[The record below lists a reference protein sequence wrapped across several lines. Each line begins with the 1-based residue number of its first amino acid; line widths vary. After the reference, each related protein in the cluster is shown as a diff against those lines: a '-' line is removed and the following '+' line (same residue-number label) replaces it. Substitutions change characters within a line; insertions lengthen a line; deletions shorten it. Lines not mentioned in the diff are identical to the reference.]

1 MKIKEKEEFNN
12 QSIEI
17 DFWILSDRPKVQQ
30 ELIKQEI
37 WNMRLEVWKDEQ
49 GKEKESFWMV
59 EKQDFAAKNLSQN
72 QILNSAIVSERN
84 KMVVLKVRNDDENSR
99 EIVRKL
105 GGINITETVLTDKN
119 AVKEYK
125 DHEAWLIEKNKLPS
139 LGLKG
144 YRS

>member
-1 MKIKEKEEFNN
+1 MKTKEKEEFNK
-12 QSIEI
+12 QPIEI
-17 DFWILSDRPKVQQ
+17 DFWILSDSPKVQQ
-30 ELIKQEI
+30 ELIKQHI
-37 WNMRLEVWKDEQ
+37 WNMRLETWKDKQ

-59 EKQDFAAKNLSQN
+59 EKQDFAKKNLFQN
-72 QILNSAIVSERN
+72 QILSSAITDERN
-84 KMVVLKVRNDDENSR
+84 KMVVLKIRNNDENSR

-139 LGLKG
+139 L
-144 YRS
+144 S